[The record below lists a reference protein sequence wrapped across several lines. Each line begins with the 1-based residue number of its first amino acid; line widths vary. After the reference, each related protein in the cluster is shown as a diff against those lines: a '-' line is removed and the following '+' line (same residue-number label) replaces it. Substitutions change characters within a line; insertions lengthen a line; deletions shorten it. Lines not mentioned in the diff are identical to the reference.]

1 MMNSAFWLACFSLVW
16 GVGAVA
22 QTAPTQ
28 LDQQLTSIVA
38 AHQGKV
44 AYYARD
50 VSRDLVVEH
59 DANTPVQT
67 ASVIKLAILYE
78 ALEQIKSGNASWG
91 EKLTLQPADR
101 VGGSG
106 LLTFLDAPLS
116 LTLKDVISLMIDVS
130 DNTATN
136 LLIDRFTVKAVNA
149 RMDSIGLHET
159 RLYKKVFKPA
169 TGPLPAEQP
178 KFGLGKT
185 TAAEMAMLMLRF
197 GQCALNPDGK
207 PASSESDIALCST
220 AIDIL
225 RHQFYR
231 DDIPRY
237 LEKLDSTEEGT
248 AIANKTGALDA
259 VRNDI
264 ALVGTRHGLIV
275 VSIFTYENSDQSWTA
290 DNEAEL
296 TIARIGERIVHSWA
310 ADGLDATALKPKPH
324 GMKP

>member
-1 MMNSAFWLACFSLVW
+1 MKNTFWLAGFFLLR
-16 GVGAVA
+16 GAGTIA
-22 QTAPTQ
+22 QPAS
-28 LDQQLTSIVA
+28 QQLEQQLAGIVA
-38 AHQGKV
+38 AHHGKI

-50 VSRDLVVEH
+50 VSRNVVVEH

-67 ASVIKLAILYE
+67 ASVIKLAIFYE
-78 ALEQIKSGNASWG
+78 ALEQIRSGNASWG
-91 EKLTLQPADR
+91 EKLTLQQSDR

-106 LLTFLDAPLS
+106 MLNFLDAPLS
-116 LTLKDVISLMIDVS
+116 LTLKDVITLMIDLS

-149 RMDSIGLHET
+149 RMDSIGLHQT
-159 RLYKKVFKPA
+159 RVYKKIYKPA
-169 TGPLPAEQP
+169 TEPLPAEQP

-197 GQCALNPDGK
+197 GQCALDADGK
-207 PASSESDIALCST
+207 TASSDSDIALCST

-259 VRNDI
+259 VRNDV
-264 ALVGTRHGLIV
+264 ALVGTKHGLIV
-275 VSIFTYENSDQSWTA
+275 VSIFTYENPDHGWTA

-296 TIARIGERIVHSWA
+296 TIARIGERVVHFWA
-310 ADGLDATALKPKPH
+310 PDGLEATALKPKPQDR
-324 GMKP
+324 KL